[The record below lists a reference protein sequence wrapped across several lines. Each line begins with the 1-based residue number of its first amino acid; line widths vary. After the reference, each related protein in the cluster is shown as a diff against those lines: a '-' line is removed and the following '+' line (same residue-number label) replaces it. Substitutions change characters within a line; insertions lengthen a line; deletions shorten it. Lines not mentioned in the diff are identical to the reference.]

1 MLLHMLMS
9 KIQVTFSKYLFV
21 KESFRLQ
28 YLLGFIFSCKQLAVI
43 KKHYISNERIKTNFH
58 SYFEHESWFLI
69 CKSATTF
76 KVQNRKFT
84 CKTKFWQKREKTSKL
99 WFPCTGLWL
108 GYFVFEIFQ
117 DQFGPHA
124 TQFLADVMIDLVS
137 MVELAMKD
145 GTGNFLQ

>member
-28 YLLGFIFSCKQLAVI
+28 YLLGFIFSCKQLPVI

-84 CKTKFWQKREKTSKL
+84 CKTKFWQKREKHQSY
-99 WFPCTGLWL
+99 G
-108 GYFVFEIFQ
+108 
-117 DQFGPHA
+117 
-124 TQFLADVMIDLVS
+124 FLALVYGWVILYLKYFRINS
-137 MVELAMKD
+137 VLMPHNSWPMSW
-145 GTGNFLQ
+145 